1 MTRRHL
7 RANPIDLRL
16 RLRSACTKCVRDREV
31 VPNQGV
37 SAKKPCFACF
47 RPQLCK
53 CIPAGKVSTYGAM
66 ASVLQSSP
74 RAVGQALRRN
84 PFAPVVPCHRVVAAD
99 LSLGGFSGAW
109 GIADP
114 KVQRKK
120 RMLEEEGVEFSGCAV
135 LNEEFVL
142 GPEELRSRLAQVL
155 TAGGSTAKSGLEKP
169 AK

>member
-1 MTRRHL
+1 MAKRKRE
-7 RANPIDLRL
+7 PINDDAPASSGKPNRPPTAFEERL
-16 RLRSACTKCVRDREV
+16 Y
-31 VPNQGV
+31 
-37 SAKKPCFACF
+37 
-47 RPQLCK
+47 QLCK

>member
-1 MTRRHL
+1 MTWTSLKRHYSD
-7 RANPIDLRL
+7 IS
-16 RLRSACTKCVRDREV
+16 SAF
-31 VPNQGV
+31 Q
-37 SAKKPCFACF
+37 AK
-47 RPQLCK
+47 
-53 CIPAGKVSTYGAM
+53 
-66 ASVLQSSP
+66 VLLP
-74 RAVGQALRRN
+74 RQALRRN